1 MRKKIIIIAGW
12 LAAWQ
17 LFSLIIHNPILMAG
31 PLETLRALAE
41 LLGTAEFAESL
52 AFSFLRIVGGFLTGS
67 AAGILLAYLADQK
80 SILREILSPLVTVL
94 KSVPVASFI
103 ILALIW
109 FGSGA
114 LSFVISFLVVFP
126 ILYLNTLQG
135 LQNLDGKLLE
145 MAEVFHIPASS
156 RLKYI
161 VLPGIYPFLQSGFE
175 LALGMSWKSGVAAE
189 LIGQYKLSI
198 GNQLYMDKITLDTAG
213 VLAWTVVI
221 LAVSWLF
228 EKFFLLLVR
237 TAGGKTLGAT
247 GKSSESAGSE
257 EGNGRKNGNARME
270 EGNGRKNRN
279 IGTKESRQQGSTGKG
294 EKE

>member
-1 MRKKIIIIAGW
+1 MNMKKKLLIVAGW

-17 LFSLIIHNPILMAG
+17 LLSLLVHNPILMAG
-31 PLETLRALAE
+31 PAETLQALAE
-41 LLGTAEFAESL
+41 LAVTAEFGESL

-67 AAGILLAYLADQK
+67 AAGILLAYLADRK
-80 SILREILSPLVTVL
+80 KLLGEILSPLVTVL

-126 ILYLNTLQG
+126 ILYLNTQQG
-135 LQNLDGKLLE
+135 LQSLDEKLLE
-145 MAEVFHIPASS
+145 MAEVFHIPSASK
-156 RLKYI
+156 LKYI
-161 VLPGIYPFLQSGFE
+161 VLPGVYPFLQSGFA

-213 VLAWTVVI
+213 VFAWTVVI
-221 LAVSWLF
+221 LLVSWLF
-228 EKFFLLLVR
+228 EKAFLALFRLAGSR
-237 TAGGKTLGAT
+237 TIREGGKA
-247 GKSSESAGSE
+247 
-257 EGNGRKNGNARME
+257 
-270 EGNGRKNRN
+270 
-279 IGTKESRQQGSTGKG
+279 
-294 EKE
+294 EK

>member
-12 LAAWQ
+12 LAVWQ
-17 LFSLIIHNPILMAG
+17 LLSVIIHNPILMAG
-31 PLETLRALAE
+31 PLETLGALAT

-52 AFSFLRIVGGFLTGS
+52 VFSFLRIVGGFLAGS

-80 SILREILSPLVTVL
+80 PILRDILAPLVTVL

-213 VLAWTVVI
+213 ILAWTVVI

-228 EKFFLLLVR
+228 EKLFLLLIR
-237 TAGGKTLGAT
+237 TAGRKTFGAV
-247 GKSSESAGSE
+247 GRSGESAGAAKE
-257 EGNGRKNGNARME
+257 NGRSGEGAGTE
-270 EGNGRKNRN
+270 EN
-279 IGTKESRQQGSTGKG
+279 EQQDRAGKG
-294 EKE
+294 EKA

>member
-1 MRKKIIIIAGW
+1 MKKKLLIVAGW

-17 LFSLIIHNPILMAG
+17 LLSLLVHNPILMAG
-31 PLETLRALAE
+31 PAETLQALAE
-41 LLGTAEFAESL
+41 LAVTVEFGESL

-67 AAGILLAYLADQK
+67 AAGILLAYLADRK
-80 SILREILSPLVTVL
+80 KLLGEILSPLVTVL

-126 ILYLNTLQG
+126 ILYLNTQQG
-135 LQNLDGKLLE
+135 LQSLDEKL
-145 MAEVFHIPASS
+145 FHIPSAS

-161 VLPGIYPFLQSGFE
+161 VLPGVYPFLQSGFA

-213 VLAWTVVI
+213 VFAWTVVI
-221 LAVSWLF
+221 LLVSWLF
-228 EKFFLLLVR
+228 EKEFLALLRLAGSR
-237 TAGGKTLGAT
+237 TIREGGKA
-247 GKSSESAGSE
+247 
-257 EGNGRKNGNARME
+257 
-270 EGNGRKNRN
+270 
-279 IGTKESRQQGSTGKG
+279 
-294 EKE
+294 EK

>member
-1 MRKKIIIIAGW
+1 MKKKIIIIAGW

-17 LFSLIIHNPILMAG
+17 LLSVIIHNPILMAG
-31 PLETLRALAE
+31 PVETLRALAA
-41 LLGTAEFAESL
+41 LLGTAEFGESL
-52 AFSFLRIVGGFLTGS
+52 AFSFLRIVGGFLAGS
-67 AAGILLAYLADQK
+67 AAGILLAYLADRK
-80 SILREILSPLVTVL
+80 PVLRDILAPLVTVL

-213 VLAWTVVI
+213 VFAWTVVI
-221 LAVSWLF
+221 LLVSWLF
-228 EKFFLLLVR
+228 EKLFLLLVR
-237 TAGGKTLGAT
+237 TVGRKTLGTAGQEETSAASSLQEGKASENAGRNT
-247 GKSSESAGSE
+247 GGHSGAE
-257 EGNGRKNGNARME
+257 EGG
-270 EGNGRKNRN
+270 
-279 IGTKESRQQGSTGKG
+279 QQDSAGKG
-294 EKE
+294 EKA